1 MATETKQIRDKLDV
15 MFTTINHPA
24 DDWRWNGD
32 VVTSRVQL
40 AVIIA
45 NSAQSSA
52 LAATSQPIT
61 PLLIPIFQCVENTEK
76 PNEIWKKKRKHF
88 KKKWMTFNIPLFP
101 G

>member
-1 MATETKQIRDKLDV
+1 MAAETKQIRDKLDV

-52 LAATSQPIT
+52 LAPTSQPIT
-61 PLLIPIFQCVENTEK
+61 PLLIPIFRCVQNGEAERNME
-76 PNEIWKKKRKHF
+76 KKKGKANCVNILRK
-88 KKKWMTFNIPLFP
+88 M
-101 G
+101 

>member
-52 LAATSQPIT
+52 LAATS
-61 PLLIPIFQCVENTEK
+61 
-76 PNEIWKKKRKHF
+76 
-88 KKKWMTFNIPLFP
+88 
-101 G
+101 